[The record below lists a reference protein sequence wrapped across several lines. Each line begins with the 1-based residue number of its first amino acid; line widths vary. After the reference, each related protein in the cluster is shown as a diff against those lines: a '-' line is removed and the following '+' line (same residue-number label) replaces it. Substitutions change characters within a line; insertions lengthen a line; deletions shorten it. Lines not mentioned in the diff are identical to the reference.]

1 MFSVNARHCFPWL
14 SGRFPAVGYWRG
26 GRSPPEV
33 VVGHVKVLQR
43 EQEVVKGLTGDFD
56 QLVVVDDQ
64 VLQIDQARQVPG
76 ADRCQSI
83 T

>member
-1 MFSVNARHCFPWL
+1 MWLFSRRRALEGVG
-14 SGRFPAVGYWRG
+14 GR
-26 GRSPPEV
+26 RSPPEV
-33 VVGHVKVLQR
+33 VVGHVEVFQR
-43 EQEVVKGLTGDFD
+43 EQEVIKGLSGDFD

-76 ADRCQSI
+76 ADHCQSI

>member
-1 MFSVNARHCFPWL
+1 MFSLVVWL
-14 SGRFPAVGYWRG
+14 FSRRRVLER

-33 VVGHVKVLQR
+33 VVGHVEVFQR